1 MEVPGSGGGAR
12 WRTAQDP
19 GSGGAQDAAEAM
31 PYHMHRRTDC
41 NTDQLDPGVAAEPT
55 ARHPARPR
63 WKRCE
68 IRSDRDVTD
77 RDPPALRGGIKPAW
91 NTWFEPLALPTSID
105 WSH

>member
-1 MEVPGSGGGAR
+1 MEVPGSGGGACR
-12 WRTAQDP
+12 RTAQDP

-41 NTDQLDPGVAAEPT
+41 NTDQRDPGVAAEPT

-63 WKRCE
+63 WNRCE

-77 RDPPALRGGIKPAW
+77 RDRRPYEVASKPAW
-91 NTWFEPLALPTSID
+91 NIWFEPLALPTSID